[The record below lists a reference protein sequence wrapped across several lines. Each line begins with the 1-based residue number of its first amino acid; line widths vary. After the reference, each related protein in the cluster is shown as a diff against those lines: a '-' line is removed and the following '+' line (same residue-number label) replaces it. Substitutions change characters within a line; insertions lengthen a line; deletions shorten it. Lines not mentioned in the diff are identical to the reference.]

1 MNGKTV
7 CISANTYWY
16 LINFRGGL
24 IRKLIRNG
32 CRVVAAAPRDEKFSK
47 IVEALGCTLAPLTIK
62 SDRVSPA
69 GDLLLLFQYVRI
81 CLRFRPDVM
90 LLFTMKPIIFGSFAC
105 LLCCCRYICTLT
117 GMGSFFLRSRATKL
131 VLKLLLKGSFIRA
144 SKVFV
149 QNSEDRDYV
158 TDLTLRYRTPIEL
171 VCGSGVNLETFSFR
185 PMRDEGKPIFLL
197 VARIIRDKG
206 ICEFFEAAKIIRNKG
221 INAGFLIAGPLGVN
235 NPTSLSSG
243 DFQSL
248 LSDDF
253 VSYLGEVENV
263 EDYIA
268 QASCVVLPSYRE
280 GLSRVL
286 LEASAVGRPI
296 ITTNV
301 PGCRDLVIH
310 GFNGFLCAAR
320 NSNELAEAMISFINL
335 PFSEKQQFG
344 RNSRKLA
351 EQRYNEERVVSAY
364 LSSLRK
370 LFNT

>member
-1 MNGKTV
+1 MHDKTV
-7 CISANTYWY
+7 CISANTCWY

-24 IRKLIRNG
+24 IRKLVSNG
-32 CRVVAAAPRDEKFSK
+32 CRVVAAAPSDEKFSK
-47 IVEALGCTLAPLTIK
+47 AVEALGCKLVPLTIR
-62 SDRVSPA
+62 SDRVTPA
-69 GDLLLLFQYVRI
+69 GELLLFFQYLWI
-81 CLRFRPDVM
+81 CLRYRPDVM
-90 LLFTMKPIIFGSFAC
+90 LLFTMKPVILGSFAC
-105 LLCCCRYICTLT
+105 LLCRCRYICTLT
-117 GMGSFFLRSRATKL
+117 GMGSFFLRSRVTKL
-131 VLKLLLKGSFIRA
+131 VLKLLLKGSLIRA
-144 SKVFV
+144 SKIFV
-149 QNSEDRDYV
+149 QNTEDRDYV
-158 TDLTLRYRTPIEL
+158 TDLTLRHQTPIEL

-185 PMRDEGKPIFLL
+185 PMTDEGKPIFLL

-263 EDYIA
+263 KDYIA
-268 QASCVVLPSYRE
+268 EASCVVLPSYRE

-301 PGCRDLVIH
+301 PGCRDLVTN

-320 NSNELAEAMISFINL
+320 NPHKLAEAMTKFINL
-335 PFSEKQQFG
+335 PFLEQQQFG
-344 RNSRKLA
+344 QNSRQLA
-351 EQRYNEERVVSAY
+351 EQQYSEERVVSAY
-364 LSSLRK
+364 ISSLRN
-370 LFNT
+370 LFDT

>member
-1 MNGKTV
+1 
-7 CISANTYWY
+7 
-16 LINFRGGL
+16 
-24 IRKLIRNG
+24 
-32 CRVVAAAPRDEKFSK
+32 
-47 IVEALGCTLAPLTIK
+47 
-62 SDRVSPA
+62 
-69 GDLLLLFQYVRI
+69 
-81 CLRFRPDVM
+81 
-90 LLFTMKPIIFGSFAC
+90 
-105 LLCCCRYICTLT
+105 
-117 GMGSFFLRSRATKL
+117 
-131 VLKLLLKGSFIRA
+131 
-144 SKVFV
+144 
-149 QNSEDRDYV
+149 
-158 TDLTLRYRTPIEL
+158 
-171 VCGSGVNLETFSFR
+171 
-185 PMRDEGKPIFLL
+185 MRDEGKPIFLL

-351 EQRYNEERVVSAY
+351 EQRYSEERVVSAY

-370 LFNT
+370 IFDT